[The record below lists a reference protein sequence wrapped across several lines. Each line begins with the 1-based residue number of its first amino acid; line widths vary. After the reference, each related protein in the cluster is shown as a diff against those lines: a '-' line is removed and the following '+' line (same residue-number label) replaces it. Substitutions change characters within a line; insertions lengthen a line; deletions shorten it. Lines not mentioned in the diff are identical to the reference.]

1 MKRLS
6 DDFSLLLDCFNLE
19 TLEKDP
25 NSIFGLSTGLT
36 LNYLNPGW
44 YNFARENDGEP
55 AISERYILGTPI
67 DDSMIGPA
75 RDYYLDVFQNILR
88 TGKVWHHDYE
98 CSSPEKFRIYH
109 QSVYPLYNRRG
120 LVIVNSLVKE
130 QPHDENTRIPRQPIK
145 TLYTQESGFINQCS
159 NCRRVQ
165 RASQQD
171 VWDWVPAWVENM
183 PKNTSH
189 SFCQICYEYY
199 YEFKYQPGK

>member
-6 DDFSLLLDCFNLE
+6 DDFSGLLNCFNLE
-19 TLEKDP
+19 TLENDP
-25 NSIFGLSTGLT
+25 NSIFGLSTDLT

-44 YNFARENDGEP
+44 FNFAKENDGEP
-55 AISERYILGTPI
+55 AISDRFILGTHI
-67 DDSMIGPA
+67 GDSINGLA
-75 RDYYLDVFQNILR
+75 RDYYLDVFQSILQ

-109 QSVYPLYNRRG
+109 QSVYPLYNRSG

-130 QPHDENTRIPRQPIK
+130 QPHDANSKMPHHPIK
-145 TLYTQESGFINQCS
+145 KLYTQKTGFINQCS

-165 RASQQD
+165 RTSQQD
-171 VWDWVPAWVENM
+171 VWDWVPAWVEQM

-189 SFCQICYEYY
+189 NFCPICYEYY
-199 YEFKYQPGK
+199 FEFKYQHGK